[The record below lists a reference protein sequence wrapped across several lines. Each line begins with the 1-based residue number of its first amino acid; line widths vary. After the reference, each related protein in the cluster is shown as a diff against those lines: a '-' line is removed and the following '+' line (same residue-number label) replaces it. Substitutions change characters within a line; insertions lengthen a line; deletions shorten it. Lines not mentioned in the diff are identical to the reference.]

1 MANFGGSG
9 GDLERII
16 HGRQIVFAARSKYD
30 AKMWTCGCG
39 WENFPTRYLL
49 FDLPA
54 WRCRICLAPFTGNVD
69 FSMADIKVNGIPL
82 IQMIKDQRTEPE
94 CIAFAIAHLIEII
107 HRLECILKKEY
118 LGIWNSTLDTRP
130 LVEIYKYE
138 CPMMSEEFP
147 PYYNVGL
154 HKLLYLCQH
163 IRNQGISFKTGK
175 HYRIEKMSTIYIGDY
190 EWMCEEI
197 ADGNPLLVNFIP
209 GQQFGGLEYC
219 RIYKSIGP
227 AKMAVDASG
236 DYTGH
241 LAVLVGGIS
250 NGTEKG
256 FWVLNSHSELWCPR
270 FTPPSI
276 PRSIWNAVSDLTR
289 FFQQE
294 SRAGRGGIFKLNS
307 DNIVWNAIKFS
318 RSDDAEPV
326 GSMIRNEDLYT
337 KAASGSGECDA
348 ASVSPFLYDVV
359 VGSHFNRRLRADQK
373 EEETLSLFDHL
384 PFIDFP
390 AMPSPPCFSR
400 RIQAK
405 KILETFHS
413 LPFSFYTSSPSE
425 EETLS
430 LFNNLPFSN
439 FPTMPS
445 PPCSS
450 RRIEAKKILET
461 FQSLPFSFHT
471 TSPSVM
477 ASLQ

>member
-1 MANFGGSG
+1 MPNFGGSG
-9 GDLERII
+9 GDQERII
-16 HGRQIVFAARSKYD
+16 HGRQTVFVARSKYD
-30 AKMWTCGCG
+30 AKTWTCGCG
-39 WENFPTRYLL
+39 WENIPTRYLL

-69 FSMADIKVNGIPL
+69 FSMADIKVNEIPL
-82 IQMIKDQRTEPE
+82 IQKIQDQGTEPE
-94 CIAFAIAHLIEII
+94 CIAYAIAHLIEII

-118 LGIWNSTLDTRP
+118 LSISDSTVDAMDLAQ
-130 LVEIYKYE
+130 IYKDE
-138 CPMMSEEFP
+138 CPKMCRKVP
-147 PYYNVGL
+147 LYYNVGL
-154 HKLLYLCQH
+154 HKLLYLAQH
-163 IRNQGISFKTGK
+163 IRNQGISLMTGK
-175 HYRIEKMSTIYIGDY
+175 QYRIEKMSTIDTEDY

-219 RIYKSIGP
+219 RMYKSIGP
-227 AKMAVDASG
+227 ATLAVDTTNRVSG
-236 DYTGH
+236 H
-241 LAVLVGGIS
+241 MAVLVGGIS
-250 NGTEKG
+250 IGNEKG

-270 FTPPSI
+270 FTSPSI
-276 PRSIWNAVSDLTR
+276 PKSRWNVFPDLTR
-289 FFQQE
+289 FFRQKSE
-294 SRAGRGGIFKLNS
+294 ANRGGIFKLNS

-326 GSMIRNEDLYT
+326 GSMIRNENLYT
-337 KAASGSGECDA
+337 KARYSGESDA
-348 ASVSPFLYDVV
+348 ASVSPFLYDVI
-359 VGSHFNRRLRADQK
+359 VGSHFDRRLRADQK

-384 PFIDFP
+384 PFTDFP
-390 AMPSPPCFSR
+390 AMPSPPCFSH

-405 KILETFHS
+405 KILETFQS
-413 LPFSFYTSSPSE
+413 LPFSLYTTSPSE

-439 FPTMPS
+439 FPALPS